1 MGYAFFLKTTK
12 MNRLNPYL
20 LLLFFVGSFFT
31 LNAQN
36 GSKMEIEANSSKSIS
51 DARLKKFYERFEAF
65 ISSLSDGQYDKY
77 KVEVDDGMIPDY
89 IGFSEDGLI
98 MKRSQFVSIEAC
110 KSRLE
115 KHLSGLKKKYR
126 KKAWLFVGMESHVNK
141 NELMEI
147 LTILDK
153 LKIEYRF
160 GIEDYYVPM
169 IHKLD

>member
-1 MGYAFFLKTTK
+1 

-20 LLLFFVGSFFT
+20 LLLFCVGSFFT

-36 GSKMEIEANSSKSIS
+36 EPTMEIEANSSKSIS

-77 KVEVDDGMIPDY
+77 KVETDYSMIPDY
-89 IGFSEDGLI
+89 IVFSGDGLI
-98 MKRSQFVSIEAC
+98 MKRSQFVSVETC

-115 KHLSGLKKKYR
+115 KYLSGMKKKFR
-126 KKAWLFVGMESHVNK
+126 TKAWIFVNMESHVNK
-141 NELMEI
+141 NKLIEV
-147 LTILDK
+147 LTNLDK